1 LLYNACGEIVMRKS
15 GILLAVSSL
24 PSPYGIGDF
33 GPQAY
38 RWLRLLKKAGVKA
51 WQVLPLNPLG
61 YGNSPYQPY
70 SSNAMDELYLSL
82 DLLKKDQLIKTLKPF
97 QKQSTSV
104 QYDAV
109 RKFKS
114 TYLQTAFQAFKPN
127 RAYQQFIQQNSWVRQ
142 YAIFITFK
150 KLNQLRLWTEWPKQ
164 FKEYGQ
170 KPTKDLSAFEP
181 SIAYEMFLQFKLFE
195 QWSALQQFA
204 LKLGIELIGDIP
216 IYVGIDS
223 DDVWFNQDQFLLNA
237 DGNPTHIA
245 GVPPDYFSKTG
256 QRWGNPLYR
265 WDKMEKDGF
274 QFWLNRLRYNATLF
288 DTIRID
294 HFRGFDTYWKIP
306 ASCPTAVEGA
316 WIEAPGHALFHA
328 LRHAYPDLNIIAED
342 LGDLRPEVLALRDHF
357 QLPGMKIIQFVI
369 ELNPSRQDVNQ
380 QPYLTTSH
388 AVAYTGTHDNQ
399 TTRGWYESLSSQ
411 AQKILEQFL
420 IMKGLK
426 KDSIAQRMVT
436 YTLLSLADLAVIPL
450 QDILELDD
458 RARMNTPGTVGSP
471 NWEWKLVDFQ
481 SFIEKIPSLKKLIKQ
496 TKRA

>member
-1 LLYNACGEIVMRKS
+1 MRKS

-24 PSPYGIGDF
+24 PSNYGIGDF

-38 RWLRLLKKAGVKA
+38 AWLRLLKKAGVKA

-82 DLLKKDQLIKTLKPF
+82 DTLKKEKLLQSIKPF
-97 QKQSTSV
+97 QKTSKSV
-104 QYDAV
+104 NYDAV
-109 RKFKS
+109 RQFK
-114 TYLQTAFQAFKPN
+114 TPYIQKAFQAFKPH
-127 RAYQQFIQQNSWVRQ
+127 REFDSFIKSNSWVRK

-150 KLNQLRLWTEWPKQ
+150 KLNQLRLWTEWPK
-164 FKEYGQ
+164 EYKDFGNN
-170 KPTKDLSAFEP
+170 PTQNLSAFE
-181 SIAYEMFLQFKLFE
+181 SRIQYEMFIQFKLFQ
-195 QWSALQQFA
+195 QWTSLRKFA
-204 LKLGIELIGDIP
+204 KKLGIELIGDIP

-223 DDVWFNQDQFLLNA
+223 DDVWFNQDQFLLDA
-237 DGNPTHIA
+237 EGNPTHIA

-274 QFWLNRLRYNATLF
+274 QFWLQRLKYNATLF

-306 ASCPTAVEGA
+306 VSCPTAVEGA
-316 WIEAPGHALFHA
+316 WIEAPGYALFNA
-328 LRHAYPDLNIIAED
+328 LKKEYPRLNIIAED
-342 LGDLRPEVLALRDHF
+342 LGDLRPQVLALRDHF
-357 QLPGMKIIQFVI
+357 KLPGMKIIQFVI
-369 ELNPSRQDVNQ
+369 ELNPHQ
-380 QPYLTTSH
+380 QERNDKPYLTTSN

-399 TTRGWYESLSSQ
+399 TTLGWFKQMSLESQ
-411 AQKILEQFL
+411 TIL
-420 IMKGLK
+420 KRYLK
-426 KDSIAQRMVT
+426 KQGLIKGSTTLQMVT
-436 YTLLSLADLAVIPL
+436 FTLQSLANLAVIPL

-471 NWEWKLVDFQ
+471 NWEWKLVNFNL
-481 SFIEKIPSLKKLIKQ
+481 FNKKIPLLKKLNKQ

>member
-1 LLYNACGEIVMRKS
+1 MRKS

-24 PSPYGIGDF
+24 PSNYGIGDF
-33 GPQAY
+33 GPQAFE
-38 RWLRLLKKAGVKA
+38 WLRLLKKTSVKA

-82 DLLKKDQLIKTLKPF
+82 DILKKEKLLKTIKPF
-97 QKQSTSV
+97 QKNSKSV
-104 QYDAV
+104 NYDAV
-109 RKFKS
+109 RQFK
-114 TYLQTAFQAFKPN
+114 TRYIQQAFQAFKPN
-127 RAYQQFIQQNSWVRQ
+127 REYAAFIKNNSWVKN

-150 KLNQLRLWTEWPKQ
+150 KLNQLRLWTEWPK
-164 FKEYGQ
+164 EYKKFGNN
-170 KPTKDLSAFEP
+170 PSRNLSSFES
-181 SIAYEMFLQFKLFE
+181 SIQYEMFIQFKLFQ
-195 QWSALQQFA
+195 QWTSLRKFA
-204 LKLGIELIGDIP
+204 KKLGIELIGDIP

-223 DDVWFNQDQFLLNA
+223 DDVWFNQDQFLL
-237 DGNPTHIA
+237 DEEGNPTHIA

-274 QFWLNRLRYNATLF
+274 QFWLNRLKYNATLF

-316 WIEAPGHALFHA
+316 WIEAPGHALFNA
-328 LRHAYPDLNIIAED
+328 IQRAYPRLKIIAED

-357 QLPGMKIIQFVI
+357 KLPGMKIIQFVI
-369 ELNPSRQDVNQ
+369 DFNPHRQELND
-380 QPYLTTSH
+380 QPYLTTSK

-399 TTRGWYESLSSQ
+399 TTLGWFKELSLESQ
-411 AQKILEQFL
+411 TILQQY
-420 IMKGLK
+420 LK
-426 KDSIAQRMVT
+426 KQGLIKGSVTLRMVT
-436 YTLLSLADLAVIPL
+436 LTLQSLAYLAVIPL

-471 NWEWKLVDFQ
+471 NWEWKLVNFK
-481 SFIEKIPSLKKLIKQ
+481 SFIKKIPLLKKLIQQ